1 MSSPVSR
8 DEPPGGPSL
17 SAGLADLD
25 RRLRALQDEL
35 AAAEAPAPSPSP
47 SGSAEPAPP
56 PAASDPAA
64 PERLAEEL
72 AVAIIARAD
81 AQAERIVEAAHER
94 VRFLSRQA
102 EELLELQESLR
113 RSARELIDAY
123 AEALAR
129 LEASDEQEP
138 GPPIA

>member
-25 RRLRALQDEL
+25 RRLRALQEEL
-35 AAAEAPAPSPSP
+35 AAAEAPP
-47 SGSAEPAPP
+47 PP
-56 PAASDPAA
+56 PAEPDPAA

-72 AVAIIARAD
+72 AMAIIARAE

-94 VRFLSRQA
+94 VRSMTRQA
-102 EELLELQESLR
+102 EELLRLQEGLR
-113 RSARELIDAY
+113 RSARELLDTY

-129 LEASDEQEP
+129 LEG
-138 GPPIA
+138 GPDGSEPIA

>member
-1 MSSPVSR
+1 VSSPVSR

-25 RRLRALQDEL
+25 RRLRALQEEL
-35 AAAEAPAPSPSP
+35 AAAEAPP
-47 SGSAEPAPP
+47 PP
-56 PAASDPAA
+56 PAEPDPAA

-72 AVAIIARAD
+72 AMAIIARAE

-94 VRFLSRQA
+94 VRSMTRQA
-102 EELLELQESLR
+102 EELLRLQEGLR
-113 RSARELIDAY
+113 RSARELLDTY

-129 LEASDEQEP
+129 LEGGP
-138 GPPIA
+138 GGSEPIA

>member
-25 RRLRALQDEL
+25 RRLRALQEEL
-35 AAAEAPAPSPSP
+35 AAAEAPP
-47 SGSAEPAPP
+47 PP
-56 PAASDPAA
+56 PAEPDPAA

-72 AVAIIARAD
+72 AMAIIARAE

-94 VRFLSRQA
+94 VRSMTRQA
-102 EELLELQESLR
+102 EELLRLQEGLR
-113 RSARELIDAY
+113 RSARELLDTY

-129 LEASDEQEP
+129 LEGAPDGSE
-138 GPPIA
+138 PIA

>member
-1 MSSPVSR
+1 VSSPVSR

-25 RRLRALQDEL
+25 RRLRALQEEL
-35 AAAEAPAPSPSP
+35 AAAEAPP
-47 SGSAEPAPP
+47 PP
-56 PAASDPAA
+56 PAEPDPAA

-72 AVAIIARAD
+72 AMAIIARAE

-94 VRFLSRQA
+94 VRSMTRQA
-102 EELLELQESLR
+102 EELLRLQEGLR
-113 RSARELIDAY
+113 RSARELLDTY

-129 LEASDEQEP
+129 LEGAPDGSE
-138 GPPIA
+138 PIA

>member
-25 RRLRALQDEL
+25 RRLRALQEEL
-35 AAAEAPAPSPSP
+35 AAAEAP
-47 SGSAEPAPP
+47 PP
-56 PAASDPAA
+56 PPTEPDPAA

-94 VRFLSRQA
+94 VRSLSRQA
-102 EELLELQESLR
+102 EELVELQESLR

-129 LEASDEQEP
+129 LEGAPDGSE
-138 GPPIA
+138 PIA

>member
-25 RRLRALQDEL
+25 RRLRALQEEL
-35 AAAEAPAPSPSP
+35 AAAEAPP
-47 SGSAEPAPP
+47 PP
-56 PAASDPAA
+56 PAEPDPAA

-72 AVAIIARAD
+72 AVAIIARAE

-94 VRFLSRQA
+94 VRSMTRQA
-102 EELLELQESLR
+102 EELLRLQEGLR
-113 RSARELIDAY
+113 RSARELLDTY

-129 LEASDEQEP
+129 LEGGP
-138 GPPIA
+138 GGSEPIA

>member
-25 RRLRALQDEL
+25 RRLRALQEEL
-35 AAAEAPAPSPSP
+35 AAAEAPP
-47 SGSAEPAPP
+47 PP
-56 PAASDPAA
+56 PAEPDPAA

-72 AVAIIARAD
+72 AMAIIARAE

-94 VRFLSRQA
+94 VRSMTRQA
-102 EELLELQESLR
+102 EELLRLQEGLR
-113 RSARELIDAY
+113 RSARELLDTY

-129 LEASDEQEP
+129 LEGGP
-138 GPPIA
+138 GGSEPIA